1 MSNLIKLIVENKK
14 EQTVTL
20 NSKRAIVYLFFE
32 DALFNHVI

>member
-1 MSNLIKLIVENKK
+1 MSNLIKRIGENKM

>member
-14 EQTVTL
+14 EQTL

>member
-14 EQTVTL
+14 EQTLTL
-20 NSKRAIVYLFFE
+20 NSKRAAVYLFFE

>member
-1 MSNLIKLIVENKK
+1 MSNLIKRIGENKK

-20 NSKRAIVYLFFE
+20 SSKRAIVYLFFE